1 MYVAILYWTRED
13 DLYLNMAGF
22 GRKVFCLVLTVYW
35 SIKVYD
41 HNLEITNR
49 LIFMVI
55 FMI

>member
-22 GRKVFCLVLTVYW
+22 VRKVFCLVLTVHW